1 LLAHI
6 TKKFPAGFRDL
17 KLENKVMKFWADRN
31 LPKSND
37 SLDANTVK
45 LSAESISKIKIDS
58 AFVSKM
64 KQLEEKSSKIHKKR
78 LY

>member
-1 LLAHI
+1 
-6 TKKFPAGFRDL
+6 
-17 KLENKVMKFWADRN
+17 MKFWADRN
-31 LPKSND
+31 LPKSNV

-45 LSAESISKIKIDS
+45 LSADSLSKIKIDPV
-58 AFVSKM
+58 FVSKM